1 MASTTLT
8 ALEKLESAG
17 FNRTQATAIVATFVQ
32 ADSEQAGALA
42 TKADLQ
48 TGLADLRTGLAEL
61 RADLYRA
68 LWLLAVPLWLLL
80 PGCSPSS
87 RWSPGSKSFDQGKEG
102 GPVWVFRGPPRMD
115 HISWTLRSQ
124 GQLTGRGD

>member
-17 FNRTQATAIVATFVQ
+17 FNRTQATAIVATFEQ

-68 LWLLAVPLWLLL
+68 LWLLGGSIVAAVAGLLAIVQVIAA
-80 PGCSPSS
+80 
-87 RWSPGSKSFDQGKEG
+87 K
-102 GPVWVFRGPPRMD
+102 
-115 HISWTLRSQ
+115 
-124 GQLTGRGD
+124 